1 MAVTFAEEQATE
13 TKKDKRGIYG
23 GYGTYGYSSYAA
35 PISQAVSVVTKEVP
49 VPVPHP
55 VAVPVEKH
63 VPVPVKV
70 NIVLPFHAKKKK
82 WKKHDYEIF
91 TIARAGKSLVKSK
104 KRKGEKEEKEYTK
117 SRTRCSTET
126 MFPNRFAYTV
136 GLTYWCATFVS
147 VSRRSAQTRTS
158 SSQSRSVYPGISIR
172 VIGSKRLHHRT
183 LINVSMWTSGAI
195 S

>member
-82 WKKHDYEIF
+82 NKWKKHDYEIF
-91 TIARAGKSLVKSK
+91 TIARVGKSLVTGG
-104 KRKGEKEEKEYTK
+104 KRRKRIHEIKNSMFHGNNVPQSICIYCRTNVLMRYIRIGIKEISSDEDLELPITLCLSWNIY
-117 SRTRCSTET
+117 SRD
-126 MFPNRFAYTV
+126 
-136 GLTYWCATFVS
+136 W
-147 VSRRSAQTRTS
+147 Q
-158 SSQSRSVYPGISIR
+158 
-172 VIGSKRLHHRT
+172 
-183 LINVSMWTSGAI
+183 
-195 S
+195 

>member
-1 MAVTFAEEQATE
+1 MQLLIVFALVAVTFAEEQATE

-82 WKKHDYEIF
+82 KWKKHDYEIF
-91 TIARAGKSLVKSK
+91 TIARAGKSLVKSNGGK
-104 KRKGEKEEKEYTK
+104 KKKKNTRNQELDVPRKQ
-117 SRTRCSTET
+117 CS
-126 MFPNRFAYTV
+126 P
-136 GLTYWCATFVS
+136 
-147 VSRRSAQTRTS
+147 
-158 SSQSRSVYPGISIR
+158 ID
-172 VIGSKRLHHRT
+172 LHI
-183 LINVSMWTSGAI
+183 LSD
-195 S
+195 